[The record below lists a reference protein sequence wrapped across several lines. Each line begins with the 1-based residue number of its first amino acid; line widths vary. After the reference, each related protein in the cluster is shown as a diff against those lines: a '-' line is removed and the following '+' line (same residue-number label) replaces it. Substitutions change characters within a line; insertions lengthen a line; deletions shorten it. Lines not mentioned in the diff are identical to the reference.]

1 MIRSGCAKL
10 SSLARLGRRHQ
21 NSISTSHL
29 PQQWLSVRHKATEPA
44 GSEDGELLI
53 EHTLK
58 SIARFSSRG
67 AGNKVPEMQKSLQV
81 LAKLAQSQ
89 PLALEAQLLKQPEHL
104 ASELVQRHT
113 LPGLSRLPAKNL
125 TALLSEAPLGTLAT
139 TLSHITAPERL
150 PGFLEPQQAA
160 DLCLAIHPVV
170 TKKVNEIWG
179 DLHHQ
184 QQEQQEQEQQQPTN
198 TSQGQALQQAQQEQE
213 QNHAA
218 ATAVTSTINNLMP
231 SCLTLAAYSQQ
242 WPLLQRTCRIMAL
255 MQTMGPTHMADTVL
269 QVPPSAD
276 LTAPVLAR
284 IVTNLHLCDAD
295 LSSHRTRIA
304 HLAAECFSTADDVRA
319 VTKHLYP
326 ALTSVFPHPNQLRDA
341 LRVLANPNHTGPD
354 TLNGPLNG
362 PLNGIASVAP
372 GASAHTRTGEHSAS
386 APSSSS
392 SSSSS
397 SLSSS
402 LSSGGAAVS
411 QRAADSASITGRLAS
426 FLHPISA
433 LTKSLTDSTSSGHAG
448 AGGAAA
454 TTTAAASEREAL
466 LARRSPVPS
475 HPHHRP
481 DPLVAT
487 HSGNAAA
494 AGSPRHL
501 QQLWSMLAHYSAWRG
516 DVVALNV
523 ALMYLQEHGL
533 ELAAEAQPGV
543 ARAVFNANNPAVL
556 REVSRLCTQCVEC

>member
-1 MIRSGCAKL
+1 MAP
-10 SSLARLGRRHQ
+10 RLILDRRALPAEGRQETAQERVFVRQVALPRAHE
-21 NSISTSHL
+21 IKFL
-29 PQQWLSVRHKATEPA
+29 PQLCF
-44 GSEDGELLI
+44 LL
-53 EHTLK
+53 
-58 SIARFSSRG
+58 
-67 AGNKVPEMQKSLQV
+67 V
-81 LAKLAQSQ
+81 
-89 PLALEAQLLKQPEHL
+89 
-104 ASELVQRHT
+104 
-113 LPGLSRLPAKNL
+113 
-125 TALLSEAPLGTLAT
+125 
-139 TLSHITAPERL
+139 
-150 PGFLEPQQAA
+150 
-160 DLCLAIHPVV
+160 
-170 TKKVNEIWG
+170 
-179 DLHHQ
+179 
-184 QQEQQEQEQQQPTN
+184 
-198 TSQGQALQQAQQEQE
+198 
-213 QNHAA
+213 
-218 ATAVTSTINNLMP
+218 
-231 SCLTLAAYSQQ
+231 
-242 WPLLQRTCRIMAL
+242 
-255 MQTMGPTHMADTVL
+255 
-269 QVPPSAD
+269 
-276 LTAPVLAR
+276 
-284 IVTNLHLCDAD
+284 
-295 LSSHRTRIA
+295 
-304 HLAAECFSTADDVRA
+304 
-319 VTKHLYP
+319 
-326 ALTSVFPHPNQLRDA
+326 
-341 LRVLANPNHTGPD
+341 
-354 TLNGPLNG
+354 
-362 PLNGIASVAP
+362 
-372 GASAHTRTGEHSAS
+372 
-386 APSSSS
+386 
-392 SSSSS
+392 
-397 SLSSS
+397 